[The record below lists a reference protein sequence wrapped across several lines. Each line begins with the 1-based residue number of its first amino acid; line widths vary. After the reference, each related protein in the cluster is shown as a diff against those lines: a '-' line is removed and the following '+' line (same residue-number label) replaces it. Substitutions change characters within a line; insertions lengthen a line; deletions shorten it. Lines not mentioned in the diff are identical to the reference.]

1 MQRAW
6 GFRLRLFVVQPDV
19 RALGW
24 YPHGPI
30 TKSLFR
36 AEMSGLS

>member
-6 GFRLRLFVVQPDV
+6 GFRLRLVVQPDV

-30 TKSLFR
+30 TKSLFH